1 MSTWYWDN
9 GHVHAGTST
18 NVTSG
23 YIRADAGDAPN
34 GTPYKAGDG
43 LWRVDNVPICSTG
56 IEYRLGTGPHTFTAQ
71 DLADAVQAASGSD
84 VAINAPRVK
93 LGHTSKAN
101 DLFLGEDE
109 PAFGRVTALRLS
121 ENGQTIY
128 GDFVGMPEWLA
139 KVMPVAFPSRSVD
152 AQLHVET
159 VTGKRY
165 GMVITDV
172 SLLGVRWPGCSVLED
187 LPLWYGS
194 ETPESAEVL
203 AASLDVTAIRNKFYV
218 AGPGKEH
225 DAWWIRGERFDTEEG
240 YNLIVDEGT
249 GDICRVAVRVDGDE
263 VKFGEPVRVTEQY
276 PDKTVAASAVL
287 AGMKMADPAMLIH
300 ANRAETDRS
309 TNQEGEA
316 MDEELRRSLAKR
328 LGLPEDATEEQI
340 RSELAK
346 PVGEEQPPPAE
357 GDDQPDQDNGGNGAE
372 EPDEGAEEEQPAIQ
386 GDPVSATVSL
396 DRATYNQL
404 KRGAELAASHER
416 ERQAGR
422 ITEMVEAAVKDGRI
436 PPARREHWTKLA
448 KADFDGTKTTLDSL
462 ERGLVP
468 VTVRGNAG
476 TGGDEGVQTEQTQG
490 LPEEW
495 FPEIKAIRA
504 QANRDRRVVNAK
516 EG

>member
-1 MSTWYWDN
+1 LKS
-9 GHVHAGTST
+9 
-18 NVTSG
+18 
-23 YIRADAGDAPN
+23 P
-34 GTPYKAGDG
+34 GTPYKDTEG
-43 LWRVDNVPICSTG
+43 LWRVPRVPICSTG
-56 IEYRLGTGPHTFTAQ
+56 IEYRLGTGNHTFTEKE
-71 DLADAVQAASGSD
+71 LADAVQAASGSD
-84 VAINAPRVK
+84 PAINAPRIK
-93 LGHTSKAN
+93 LGHKSKAN
-101 DLFLGEDE
+101 DFFLGEDE
-109 PAFGRVTALRLS
+109 PAFGRVEAMRLS
-121 ENGQTIY
+121 ENKQTIY
-128 GDFVGMPEWLA
+128 GDFVGTPEWLA
-139 KVMPVAFPSRSVD
+139 KVMPTAFPSRSVD
-152 AQLHVET
+152 AQLGVET

-165 GMVITDV
+165 AMVITDV

-249 GDICRVAVRVDGDE
+249 GDICRVAVKVDGDE
-263 VKFGEPVRVTEQY
+263 VSFGQPVRVTEQY

-316 MDEELRRSLAKR
+316 MDEELRLSLAKR

-346 PVGEEQPPPAE
+346 PVGEEQPAE
-357 GDDQPDQDNGGNGAE
+357 DDQPDQDNGGNGAE
-372 EPDEGAEEEQPAIQ
+372 EPDEGAEEEQPAE
-386 GDPVSATVSL
+386 GEPATATVTL
-396 DRATYNQL
+396 DRATFDQL
-404 KRGAELAASHER
+404 KRGAELAASHEQD
-416 ERQAGR
+416 RQRGR

-448 KADFDGTKTTLDSL
+448 RADYDGTKTTLDGL

-468 VTVRGNAG
+468 VTVRGSAG
-476 TGGDEGVQTEQTQG
+476 NGGEEGMSTEQAQG
-490 LPEEW
+490 LPEDW
-495 FPEIKAIRA
+495 FPEIKSIRA

>member
-1 MSTWYWDN
+1 
-9 GHVHAGTST
+9 
-18 NVTSG
+18 
-23 YIRADAGDAPN
+23 
-34 GTPYKAGDG
+34 
-43 LWRVDNVPICSTG
+43 VPICSTG
-56 IEYRLGTGPHTFTAQ
+56 IEYRLGTGNHTFTEQ
-71 DLADAVQAASGSD
+71 ELADAVKATTSGD
-84 VAINAPRVK
+84 VAINPPRIK
-93 LGHTSKAN
+93 LGHSSKAN

-109 PAFGRVTALRLS
+109 PAFGRVELMRLS
-121 ENGQTIY
+121 DNKQTIY
-128 GDFVGMPEWLA
+128 GDFVGTPEWLT
-139 KVMPVAFPSRSVD
+139 KVLPVAFPSRSVD
-152 AQLHVET
+152 AQLNVET
-159 VTGKRY
+159 VTGKKY
-165 GMVITDV
+165 AMVITDV

-287 AGMKMADPAMLIH
+287 AGMKMADPAMIIH
-300 ANRAETDRS
+300 ANRAETDRP

-316 MDEELRRSLAKR
+316 MDEELRLSLAKR

-340 RSELAK
+340 RTKLAE
-346 PVGEEQPPPAE
+346 PVNEEPQ
-357 GDDQPDQDNGGNGAE
+357 
-372 EPDEGAEEEQPAIQ
+372 PDEGAEGDEGAGDGEEGDGEESGDGEEQPAE
-386 GDPVSATVSL
+386 GETVSATVTL
-396 DRATYNQL
+396 DRATFNHL
-404 KRGAELAASHER
+404 KRGAELAARHEQ
-416 ERQAGR
+416 ERQTNR
-422 ITEMVEAAVKDGRI
+422 VSEIVEAAVKDGRI
-436 PPARREHWTKLA
+436 PPARRAHWTKLA
-448 KADFDGTKTTLDSL
+448 KADFEGTKTTLDGL
-462 ERGLVP
+462 EPGLVP
-468 VTVRGNAG
+468 VGIRGSSG
-476 TGGDEGVQTEQTQG
+476 SGDEEGTSSEAGQG

-495 FPEIKAIRA
+495 FPEIRAIRA